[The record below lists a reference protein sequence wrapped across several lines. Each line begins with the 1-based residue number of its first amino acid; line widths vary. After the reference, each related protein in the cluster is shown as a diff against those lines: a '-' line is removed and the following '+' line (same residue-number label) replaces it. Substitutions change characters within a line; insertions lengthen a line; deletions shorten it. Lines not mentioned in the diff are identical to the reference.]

1 MRESIFQGSC
11 VCVWWHGYESGVI
24 DDFEKLRCETG
35 QQHNLFIIKV
45 AVFPE
50 KEQSTEEI

>member
-1 MRESIFQGSC
+1 MLGGYVNAREYFLGI

-50 KEQSTEEI
+50 KE